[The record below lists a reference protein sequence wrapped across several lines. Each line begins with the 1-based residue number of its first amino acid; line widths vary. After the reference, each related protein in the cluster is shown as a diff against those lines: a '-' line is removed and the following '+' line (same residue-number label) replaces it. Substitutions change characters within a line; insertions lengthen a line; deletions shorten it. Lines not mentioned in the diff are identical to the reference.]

1 MVVRAVTKRRSVPIG
16 DALDEEI
23 KNRPE
28 AFGFDRHSSES
39 SRLARIIE
47 AGARALKEEV
57 RRAERIQLY
66 EAWADDPER
75 CQVVQSTMRMAREDG
90 LL

>member
-1 MVVRAVTKRRSVPIG
+1 MATRAAARRRSVPVP
-16 DALDEEI
+16 DELEEEL
-23 KNRPE
+23 KTHPE

-39 SRLARIIE
+39 SRLARMIE
-47 AGARALKEEV
+47 VGARTLKEEV

-75 CQVVQSTMRMAREDG
+75 RQVVQSTMRMAREDG